1 MSVSALSPTAPR
13 KFPRI
18 KLVWGT
24 KGTIAAEWRFGLCG
38 FYERIHGF
46 PYSGFAISVR
56 GLLVWTVVF
65 AVIAYFAVA
74 GAATFWFRRSPYNT
88 ITYTDVLTWP
98 LRREEVAR
106 LRAKAWLA
114 QGRAGMKAGRWGEG
128 TFYLRRG
135 LEIVPEDFESRATLS
150 SFYVAIGDR
159 ARALSLIEEGL
170 KYKTVIQTGIEGALD
185 VAAAGDDWEIGLS
198 ICDGALRQFQAA
210 GKWTD
215 AQWVLGRKL
224 DILNQTG
231 RSAEALP
238 LAEAAGDNASVP
250 VKIER
255 ARALVALG
263 RAQEADPLLS
273 RWRAAT
279 STPTDARLLL
289 RELVAVRRAAADYD
303 GMDRALAELRDLAP
317 GQPGPMAWAVEQ
329 HARARRQA
337 AATLD
342 DYLFRYGVT
351 TENLMLVARPLATIP
366 DFALLQRVIDAAQE
380 RGYDVR
386 PFRML
391 LGDSRIAQGDT
402 AGFLVVVDD
411 LKKLPARGG
420 RDFALW
426 FEWARLL
433 ADALTSP
440 QATPADS
447 LIAFMRGRPLGLRSH
462 LATVAALKRA
472 GKLASAREILV
483 LSRRLY
489 PNSERLQADEA
500 DVTAAIAAAAAAA
513 AAAAPV
519 AEAVTVAP
527 DWNAFIEPVDAAVQ
541 AGRWD
546 EARRL
551 VRQLRQ
557 VSPAP
562 VWLAA
567 RDAELV
573 LRELRIAH
581 ALQDSLGVQLA
592 TRAYVN
598 GSLSR
603 SNEIL
608 ALAREWQ
615 AAGAINDATFMVRVV
630 LEKSPEHALAKKQL
644 QELTKKK

>member
-1 MSVSALSPTAPR
+1 MSVSTLSTGAPR

-18 KLVWGT
+18 KLVWGK

-46 PYSGFAISVR
+46 PYSGFAISLR
-56 GLLVWTVVF
+56 GLLAWTLVF
-65 AVIAYFAVA
+65 AVLSYFAVA
-74 GAATFWFRRSPYNT
+74 GAATYWFRRNPYTT
-88 ITYTDVLTWP
+88 ITYSEVLTWP

-114 QGRAGMKAGRWGEG
+114 QGAAGMKAGRWGEG

-135 LEIVPEDFESRATLS
+135 LETVPEDFESRAALS

-159 ARALSLIEEGL
+159 ARALNLIEDGL
-170 KYKTVIQTGIEGALD
+170 KYNTATQPGIEGALN
-185 VAAAGDDWEIGLS
+185 VATAGDDWEIALR

-215 AQWVLGRKL
+215 TQWVLGRKL

-231 RSAEALP
+231 RAAEALP
-238 LAEAAGDNASVP
+238 LAEAGGDNATVT

-263 RAQEADPLLS
+263 RAKEADALLS
-273 RWRAAT
+273 RWRA
-279 STPTDARLLL
+279 STLTTNDSRLLL
-289 RELVAVRRAAADYD
+289 REQVAVRRAAADYE
-303 GMDRALAELRDLAP
+303 GMDRALTELRDLAP
-317 GQPGPMAWAVEQ
+317 GQPGPVAWAVEQ
-329 HARARRQA
+329 RARARRQGTT
-337 AATLD
+337 TLD
-342 DYLFRYGVT
+342 DYIFRYGVT
-351 TENLMLVARPLATIP
+351 AENLMLVARPLATIP
-366 DFALLQRVIDAAQE
+366 DFALLQRVIEAAQE
-380 RGYDVR
+380 RGYDLR

-402 AGFLVVVDD
+402 AGFLAVVED
-411 LKKLPARGG
+411 LKKLPPRGG

-433 ADALTSP
+433 ADAITSP

-462 LATVAALKRA
+462 IATVAALKRA
-472 GKLASAREILV
+472 GKFTSAREVLV

-489 PNSERLQADEA
+489 PNSQPLQADETE
-500 DVTAAIAAAAAAA
+500 VTAAIAAAAAAA
-513 AAAAPV
+513 AAAVPV
-519 AEAVTVAP
+519 AEAVKVAP
-527 DWNAFIEPVDAAVQ
+527 DWNAFIEPVDAAVN
-541 AGRWD
+541 AGKWD

-557 VSPAP
+557 VVTAPA
-562 VWLAA
+562 WLAD

-608 ALAREWQ
+608 ALVREWQ
-615 AAGAINDATFMVRVV
+615 AAGATNDATFMVRVV